1 MGLLSIAGGS
11 GVGTVGLILGLN
23 GWEIERLWLYLLAG
37 TMLALMGLQLTIFW
51 IIMRVLD
58 ELSQRDLMIQ
68 ADLEQ
73 TYV

>member
-1 MGLLSIAGGS
+1 MAGGS
-11 GVGTVGLILGLN
+11 GLGIVSLILGLN

-37 TMLALMGLQLTIFW
+37 TMLAVMGLQLTIFW
-51 IIMRVLD
+51 VIMRVLD
-58 ELSQRDLMIQ
+58 ELSQRDLMIK